1 MEPDP
6 SPAGLAGGD
15 PAPGGSTPAPAT
27 PPGPRLTMFEQAR
40 LEEARARA
48 AEVEAR
54 VRESAALTAG
64 VRKPRG
70 ILTAVAFVAAA
81 LAVIGVYRQPEE
93 LLSAPRGA
101 LATAASAAASLLP
114 GAKPAKS
121 VFGKSGGVLV
131 RFALPGQ
138 GVELPLEYAGDRR
151 ELRYQWVK
159 VSDSSAADVA
169 RAFSGSHL
177 ATPHRPGFYR
187 LVLQRGDERRVIDD
201 VTLAVLVPFSH
212 KTGPT
217 LNGYRIGTYVAEK
230 LGTGR
235 AERPVGFVQID
246 RDVADLHITAH
257 LRLSDFITRDGQTQ
271 WPRYAV
277 VSPRLLE
284 KLELVMNEI
293 TKLRGGGRVHVAID
307 VNSGFRT
314 PLHNGRVQGSADD
327 SRHQYG
333 DAADVTIDADGDGR
347 YTSFDARIVAV
358 AVEQVERK
366 NPELVGGLGLY
377 TSPRYR
383 TSYVHIDARGRKA
396 RWRG

>member
-1 MEPDP
+1 
-6 SPAGLAGGD
+6 
-15 PAPGGSTPAPAT
+15 
-27 PPGPRLTMFEQAR
+27 
-40 LEEARARA
+40 
-48 AEVEAR
+48 VE
-54 VRESAALTAG
+54 
-64 VRKPRG
+64 
-70 ILTAVAFVAAA
+70 
-81 LAVIGVYRQPEE
+81 
-93 LLSAPRGA
+93 
-101 LATAASAAASLLP
+101 
-114 GAKPAKS
+114 
-121 VFGKSGGVLV
+121 
-131 RFALPGQ
+131 
-138 GVELPLEYAGDRR
+138 
-151 ELRYQWVK
+151 
-159 VSDSSAADVA
+159 VA
-169 RAFSGSHL
+169 RGLTGSYL

-187 LVLQRGDERRVIDD
+187 LVLLRGDERRVIDD

-246 RDVADLHITAH
+246 RDVADLNITAH
-257 LRLSDFITRDGQTQ
+257 LRLSDFITHDGQTQ

-347 YTSFDARIVAV
+347 YTAFDARIVAL